1 LSYRCRPTVSCWSL
15 VLCCLTVVVLR
26 SVVDLWCSVVLPL
39 SSNGQLSIS
48 GVLLSS
54 YGQLLISG
62 VVLSYRCRPTVSC
75 WSLVFCCLTVVVL
88 RSVVDLWRCVVLP
101 LSSYGQLLIS
111 GVLLSYRRRPTVS
124 CWSLALCCL
133 TVVVQ
138 RSVVDLWCSVVVL
151 RSVVDLWCCVVLPLS
166 YWSSLTV
173 IMFSSVLELW
183 WTCATVLAAVTVD
196 ARVSNNTV
204 HVDGVWYVTL
214 TLSVQMSTQ
223 VSVHIEMIRYSAP
236 KELISCLVV
245 SDV

>member
-1 LSYRCRPTVSCWSL
+1 MLSEQYVIASEQRWSVIYWL
-15 VLCCLTVVVLR
+15 IL
-26 SVVDLWCSVVLPL
+26 
-39 SSNGQLSIS
+39 IMH
-48 GVLLSS
+48 LLSN
-54 YGQLLISG
+54 
-62 VVLSYRCRPTVSC
+62 CTTVSC
-75 WSLVFCCLTVVVL
+75 WSLVFCCLTF
-88 RSVVDLWRCVVLP
+88 
-101 LSSYGQLLIS
+101 
-111 GVLLSYRRRPTVS
+111 
-124 CWSLALCCL
+124 
-133 TVVVQ
+133 VVQ
-138 RSVVDLWCSVVVL
+138 